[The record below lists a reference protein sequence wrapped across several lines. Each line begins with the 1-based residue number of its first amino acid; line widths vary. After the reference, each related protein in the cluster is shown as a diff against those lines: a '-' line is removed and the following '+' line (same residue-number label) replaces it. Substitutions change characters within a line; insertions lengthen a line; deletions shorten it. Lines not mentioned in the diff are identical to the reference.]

1 MQQVIRRKVIVE
13 SKGRIRVQATGLPEG
28 TTAEVLVIVDSKGP
42 KATEHSASELRES
55 IAAYAA
61 KHGGTEA
68 DLDSALER
76 SATEFL
82 TNSEKGKRR

>member
-68 DLDSALER
+68 DLALAR
-76 SATEFL
+76 SKTPGSVCEI
-82 TNSEKGKRR
+82 